1 MNGDATASLT
11 TSLEQRDAEV
21 SGLTTQM
28 ERLGHNHD
36 FAHRTLQLVV
46 EQT

>member
-28 ERLGHNHD
+28 ERLGSLSKPDWFND
-36 FAHRTLQLVV
+36 D
-46 EQT
+46 